1 MNSQNLHCIK
11 CNSNNV
17 ICELDED
24 DDMIMN
30 IFCNNCFLIESIKFG
45 TKSWAGLTYLLMP
58 KSVKDVSKKSWI
70 IHVLSVGLVKKEGN
84 TTYLHSSG
92 SNFMYQDCIK

>member
-45 TKSWAGLTYLLMP
+45 TKS
-58 KSVKDVSKKSWI
+58 
-70 IHVLSVGLVKKEGN
+70 
-84 TTYLHSSG
+84 
-92 SNFMYQDCIK
+92 